1 MALDPL
7 PDPLYLLELRSTR
20 VAAAELLLLA
30 VAGGTLG
37 AFVVLRRLAFY
48 THAVG
53 TATFPGVVV
62 AEAARF
68 SPRLA
73 ALGVAVAYAGG
84 VERAGRAGRDP
95 GGAATGL
102 MLVLALA
109 GGTILASDVFES
121 GAGVDRLLFGSAV
134 ALSDADVAIA
144 RGAPRSWPWP
154 AALLLGRAWTA
165 VAFDPDGAPGLGVPG
180 RRARPGAAA
189 GGGRHRRGRAAR
201 GRLAAGDVAVR
212 GSRRHR
218 PPAHR
223 LGAGAGGRVGRRGGG
238 AGPARASTA
247 RSGWTCRPGPAIAV
261 LGAAAYVLVAVAV
274 ALGPARV
281 PSRGA
286 RVSAALEV
294 REPGR
299 RLRRRP
305 GADRRLVLRRAR
317 HRRCASWAPTAAARP
332 RCSAR

>member
-68 SPRLA
+68 SPRVA

-102 MLVLALA
+102 ILVLALA

-134 ALSDADVAIA
+134 ALSDADVATA
-144 RGAPRSWPWP
+144 AVAALVAVAG
-154 AALLLGRAWTA
+154 ALLLGRAWTA
-165 VAFDPDGAPGLGVPG
+165 VAFDPDGAPGLGVPR
-180 RRARPGAAA
+180 RRADLALLLVVGATAVAA
-189 GGGRHRRGRAAR
+189 LPAVGSLLVTSLFVVPAAIA
-201 GRLAAGDVAVR
+201 RLVTGSVPALVATSVGVAAVQGLLGLYGALWLDV
-212 GSRRHR
+212 
-218 PPAHR
+218 P
-223 LGAGAGGRVGRRGGG
+223 
-238 AGPARASTA
+238 
-247 RSGWTCRPGPAIAV
+247 PGPAIAV

-281 PSRGA
+281 PSGVPA
-286 RVSAALEV
+286 
-294 REPGR
+294 
-299 RLRRRP
+299 
-305 GADRRLVLRRAR
+305 
-317 HRRCASWAPTAAARP
+317 
-332 RCSAR
+332 